1 MQASTYSNR
10 TSGFKLSFRCLAPGR
25 RAYAVPCD
33 GQGRVD
39 LDALSEQARN
49 DYLFAR
55 ALVGRDFDR
64 PCVTFDA

>member
-1 MQASTYSNR
+1 MQASTHPNQ
-10 TSGFKLSFRCLAPGR
+10 TAGFKLSFRPLAPGQ
-25 RAYAVPCD
+25 RACAVPCD
-33 GQGRVD
+33 DQGRVD
-39 LDALSEQARN
+39 LDALGEQVRN